1 MRGGVEA
8 ADSCM
13 ANLPLLTP
21 LLNFKPVG
29 FFGLCVCVVFR
40 GFSFWG
46 FVLFLFLYLW
56 HLDNHRKYVRK
67 GLYQL
72 ELDMETKTKFQLGL
86 IFPFGYF
93 KTRRE
98 SLQLSSVTKRE
109 NFFCNSYKPQRGFNL
124 YIFFHSSRL

>member
-1 MRGGVEA
+1 MKLVMKKLPFLKQIWNIICLIKAIGLLEEQNPIMGGGVEA

-46 FVLFLFLYLW
+46 FVLFLFLYLC
-56 HLDNHRKYVRK
+56 VA
-67 GLYQL
+67 
-72 ELDMETKTKFQLGL
+72 LG
-86 IFPFGYF
+86 
-93 KTRRE
+93 
-98 SLQLSSVTKRE
+98 
-109 NFFCNSYKPQRGFNL
+109 
-124 YIFFHSSRL
+124 